1 MSSFLRQEIRRP
13 VFITVLVAVVAVLG
27 VVSLT
32 LLPNELL
39 PQLNPPVV
47 TVTTVLPG
55 ASSQEVQDL
64 VSDPLQKAAATTP
77 GLSQMQ
83 VVSQESLSLMVLQF
97 DWGSDVNRD
106 IQELRTRI
114 DQAALPSDARR
125 PVISKFDPAAM
136 PVLEYVVT
144 SERGASLESVTSL
157 LQQRVVPQLQGV
169 DGVASVELAGDRPLQ
184 VQVEMREA
192 DLARYDVSPLQVQQ
206 AIQASNLNYPLGT
219 VTRGEESWSLRLSDS
234 LPDLAPLRQLV
245 VGQRVAPGPAGRPEV
260 LPVRLQDVA
269 DVRLAPA
276 EASSYA
282 ELDGR
287 PTVALMVFKQ
297 SDANT
302 VATADAVQ
310 NELDRL
316 ASQNHLR
323 FTKVLDSAEIVR
335 SSIQDLVRDLVIG
348 APMAVV
354 VIALFLRRAR
364 TALIAAISIPVSV
377 VAAFLVLYLLHMSL
391 NLLTLGGLSLAVGLI
406 VDDAIVVLEAVERHL
421 ERGKSPAQAAV
432 EGTQEVAVAVAAST
446 LAIVAVFLP
455 VVFVSGIASII
466 FRELAI
472 TVAGSVLVSLAVS
485 LGVVPMV
492 AAHVLRPARRG
503 TAAPAADGR
512 GAAVPAGDGAPAAVA
527 VLPRS
532 RLTQAY
538 RALLE
543 RALERRWAVLLGAAA
558 LLGLS
563 LLALPHLGSEFLPS
577 TAEDQFQV
585 VLQAPAA
592 TSAAAVDAK
601 MRQVERLLRRDRDVR
616 QVVAQVGG
624 SQGLA
629 ILGQATGGSP
639 LAMMTVTVRDGARA
653 QDVMDR
659 LRAPVERA
667 ASPATVTFNLIS
679 PLVQL
684 LGAQA
689 SAIEVQVSAPDA
701 ALVERWVPV
710 IRQRLARLDGVLRVT
725 DNLSQSL
732 PDLEIL
738 VDRQKAAAY
747 GLTPAQVAL
756 LLDPA
761 LRGEQVTHLEQGGQ
775 TYDIWVQ
782 LRPEDRNSPSRL
794 GALEIPLPR
803 GAGVAPGAAAPG
815 ATTAAAPASVRLDQI
830 STIREGQAP
839 VSIVRI
845 DQHPAATLT
854 LLYQGRDAGGMV
866 RDIGNALDALH
877 LPSDL
882 TVQYQGQANLMLEAF
897 SGLSLVLALA
907 VVLVFLIM
915 AGEFESYLH
924 PFVILLSL
932 PLAAAGVLGAL
943 WATGMRFSVTV
954 FLGVILLVGIVVRNG
969 IVMIDLIKQLRDAGH
984 GVREAIVLGAA
995 VRARPVLMT
1004 ALAAALGMLPVAL
1017 GLGGTGIRLL
1027 QPLGVVVIGGLVTAT
1042 LLTLLVVPAV
1052 YSLLDPAYRR
1062 ERRSAR
1068 RPRRAS
1074 DQLSPESL
1082 ARLRALLSDA
1092 RVVAAVEEALRQA
1105 ETHHG

>member
-1 MSSFLRQEIRRP
+1 MSSFLRQVIRRP

-39 PQLNPPVV
+39 PNLNPPLA

-55 ASSQEVQDL
+55 ASSDEVRSL

-77 GLSQMQ
+77 ALSQMQ
-83 VVSQESLSLMVLQF
+83 VVSQESVSLMVLQF
-97 DWGSDVNRD
+97 NWGSDVNRD
-106 IQELRTRI
+106 IEELRTRI
-114 DQAALPSDARR
+114 DQADLPADARR
-125 PVISKFDPAAM
+125 PVIGKFDPTAM
-136 PVLEYVVT
+136 PILEYVVR
-144 SERGASLESVTSL
+144 SERGASLEAVTGL
-157 LQQRVVPQLQGV
+157 LQERVVPQLQGV

-184 VQVEMREA
+184 VQVQMREA
-192 DLARYDVSPLQVQQ
+192 DLARYGLSPLQVEQ
-206 AIQASNLNYPLGT
+206 AIQASNLDYPLGT
-219 VTRGEESWSLRLSDS
+219 VTRGSQSWSLRLSNS
-234 LPDLAPLRQLV
+234 LPSLDPLRQLV
-245 VGQRVAPGPAGRPEV
+245 VGQRVAGAGPGGRP
-260 LPVRLQDVA
+260 LLAPLRLEDVA

-276 EASSYA
+276 EPASYA
-282 ELDGR
+282 QLNGQ

-310 NELDRL
+310 KEIDQL
-316 ASQNHLR
+316 AAQNHLR

-348 APMAVV
+348 AVMAVL
-354 VIALFLRRAR
+354 VIGLFLRRAR

-377 VAAFLVLYLLHMSL
+377 IAAFLVLYLLGMSL

-406 VDDAIVVLEAVERHL
+406 VDDAIVVLEAIERHL

-455 VVFVSGIASII
+455 IVFVSGIANII

-472 TVAGSVLVSLAVS
+472 AVAGSVLVSLAVS

-492 AAHVLRPARRG
+492 AARVLRPAGRR
-503 TAAPAADGR
+503 
-512 GAAVPAGDGAPAAVA
+512 AGEGI
-527 VLPRS
+527 LPRN
-532 RLTQAY
+532 RLTTAY

-543 RALERRWAVLLGAAA
+543 WALDRRWAVLLGAAA

-577 TAEDQFQV
+577 TQQNQFQL
-585 VLQAPAA
+585 VLQMPA
-592 TSAAAVDAK
+592 SASLAAVDSK
-601 MRQVERLLRRDRDVR
+601 VRQVEAVLRRDGDVR
-616 QVVAQVGG
+616 QVVSQVGG

-639 LAMMTVTVRDGARA
+639 LAMMTVTVRDGVRP
-653 QDVMDR
+653 QTVMDR

-667 ASPATVTFNLIS
+667 APPATATFNLIS
-679 PLVQL
+679 PMVQM

-689 SAIEVQVSAPDA
+689 SAIQIQVSAPDA
-701 ALVERWVPV
+701 AQVDRWVPR
-710 IRQRLARLDGVLRVT
+710 IRDRLAGLDGVLRVT
-725 DNLSQSL
+725 DNLSQSI
-732 PDLEIL
+732 PDMEIQ
-738 VDRQKAAAY
+738 VDRAKAAAY
-747 GLTPAQVAL
+747 GLTPAQVGL

-775 TYDIWVQ
+775 TYDIWLQ
-782 LRPEDRNSPSRL
+782 LRPEDRNSPARIADL
-794 GALEIPLPR
+794 RIPVARPPVPAVSAP
-803 GAGVAPGAAAPG
+803 AG
-815 ATTAAAPASVRLDQI
+815 AAPAAATPAPAAVRLGDI
-830 STIREGQAP
+830 ATVREGRGP
-839 VSIVRI
+839 VSVVRI
-845 DQHPAATLT
+845 DQHPAATIT
-854 LLYQGRDAGGMV
+854 LLYQNRDQGGMV
-866 RDIGNALDALH
+866 GDIDRALAGLH
-877 LPSDL
+877 LPADM
-882 TVQYQGQANLMLEAF
+882 TVQYQGVANLMLEAF

-932 PLAAAGVLGAL
+932 PLAGAGVLASL

-969 IVMIDLIKQLRDAGH
+969 IVMIDLIKQLRESGY

-1004 ALAAALGMLPVAL
+1004 ALAAALGMLPVAF
-1017 GLGGTGIRLL
+1017 GLGGTGIKLL
-1027 QPLGVVVIGGLVTAT
+1027 QPLGVVVIGGLFTAT
-1042 LLTLLVVPAV
+1042 LLTLLVVPTV
-1052 YSLLDPAYRR
+1052 YSLLDPAYRK
-1062 ERRSAR
+1062 ERRPAR
-1068 RPRRAS
+1068 RQPPLA

-1082 ARLRALLSDA
+1082 ARLRRLLSDPRVA
-1092 RVVAAVEEALRQA
+1092 RALEEVLRQP
-1105 ETHHG
+1105 GS